1 MICEACRKEEI
12 DEVGG
17 GFDGYGWVC
26 SLCWEA
32 TE

>member
-1 MICEACRKEEI
+1 MICEVCSEKEI

-17 GFDGYGWVC
+17 GFDGYDWVC
-26 SLCWEA
+26 GLCWEA